1 MSLKP
6 KYSIYIALIVTVQNQ
21 PEPRMKQGP
30 GRSRQEADNEA
41 ANFKAPAAGD
51 FTLIITHHDCRG
63 LCHQHVGQPGEF
75 SPQIASSITEDLL
88 FIVQLASS

>member
-51 FTLIITHHDCRG
+51 FTHYHPPRRQG

-75 SPQIASSITEDLL
+75 SPQTASSITEDLL